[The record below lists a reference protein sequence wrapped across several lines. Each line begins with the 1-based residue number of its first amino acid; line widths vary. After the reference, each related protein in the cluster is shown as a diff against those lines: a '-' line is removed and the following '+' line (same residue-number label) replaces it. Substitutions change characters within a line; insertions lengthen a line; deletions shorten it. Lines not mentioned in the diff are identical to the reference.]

1 MLKRI
6 QTFFNQQIMASSQ
19 TRGGEHD
26 EHALK
31 LATAALLLEVTRA
44 DYEVLDVERQTVEA
58 AVRKV
63 FDLTEAETRELTE
76 LAEQEVESAV
86 SLYQFTALINQHFSP
101 QEKIRIVEMLWQ
113 VVFADGHMD
122 SHEEAMVRKIAE
134 LIYVP
139 HRDFIRTKHQIE
151 AAVRGA

>member
-6 QTFFNQQIMASSQ
+6 QSFFSQQIHAGAE
-19 TRGGEHD
+19 GGEHD
-26 EHALK
+26 DHALK
-31 LATAALLLEVTRA
+31 LATAALLFEVTRA
-44 DYEVLDVERQTVEA
+44 DFAVLDVERQVVEA
-58 AVRKV
+58 AIRKV
-63 FDLTEAETRELTE
+63 FKLTETETRELAD

-86 SLYQFTALINQHFSP
+86 SLYQFTGLINQHFSP

-139 HRDFIRTKHQIE
+139 HRDFIRTKHQVE
-151 AAVRGA
+151 KAVRGA